1 MNKTSPLNITL
12 TDRKA
17 GVTITEWVYDVL
29 RHAVM
34 CGQILPGRSLTLRE
48 LAKVLEVS
56 PMPIREALK
65 RLSSE
70 QALEVK
76 ENRRIIVPTMTA
88 MKFNELCETRIALE
102 THAATRALPYV
113 DSTIMAQLEVLD
125 DNINYG
131 GELVSMESNI
141 THNHAFHRM
150 LYTANPHQISLP
162 LIESLWLQLGP
173 FLRLSNEKMQDHFA
187 IDRHKEALIAIRQK
201 NPLAL
206 QLAIAADI
214 REGFAFVGT
223 PELLH
228 QFLEESAESS
238 Q

>member
-12 TDRKA
+12 TERKD
-17 GVTITEWVYDVL
+17 GVTITKWVYEVL

-48 LAKVLEVS
+48 LAKVLDVS

-65 RLSSE
+65 KLSSE

-76 ENRRIIVPTMTA
+76 ENRRIIVPSMTA

-102 THAATRALPYV
+102 THAAIRALPYIEG
-113 DSTIMAQLEVLD
+113 TILAQLKTLDKKIDHARENNNMEEV
-125 DNINYG
+125 
-131 GELVSMESNI
+131 I
-141 THNHAFHRM
+141 TYNQAFHRM
-150 LYTANPHQISLP
+150 LYKANPHQISLP

-173 FLRLSNEKMQDHFA
+173 FLRLSNERIKDHYI
-187 IDRHKEALIAIRQK
+187 IDRHQEALLAIQK
-201 NPLAL
+201 KDTLAL
-206 QLAIAADI
+206 QIAIAADI

-228 QFLEESAESS
+228 QFIQESAIH
-238 Q
+238 